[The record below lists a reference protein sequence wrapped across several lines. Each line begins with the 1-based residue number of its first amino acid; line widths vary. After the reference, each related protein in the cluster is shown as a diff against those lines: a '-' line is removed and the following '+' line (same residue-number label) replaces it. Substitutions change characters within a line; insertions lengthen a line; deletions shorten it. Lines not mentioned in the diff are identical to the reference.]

1 MLCFVELELTYD
13 WFSVILK
20 LNRSGKSNGKRDV
33 LVPALGGFL
42 SPKVYTPWFFLSLE
56 STSNHHMS
64 NRRER
69 RAQARA
75 NATTKNEVPLRQPS
89 RDAPNHKT
97 LLDIASERQILNTAS
112 QSSYP
117 SITTT
122 KINPDGSLSTT
133 SSASEVPDTTTSY
146 LDILLYTATLTM
158 LHFTLT
164 LLVHHQ
170 YATTPPSLGSIL
182 YTSSVASPT
191 PALILLLVSI
201 LHPRSSQLFAQI
213 LFAFLSVAA
222 GAWLVH
228 ASNEDAYMAVMKKA
242 PPLGTLWVWS
252 IVEMRW
258 EWAVGCLG
266 VVAGWGWWKGYSMF

>member
-1 MLCFVELELTYD
+1 
-13 WFSVILK
+13 
-20 LNRSGKSNGKRDV
+20 
-33 LVPALGGFL
+33 
-42 SPKVYTPWFFLSLE
+42 
-56 STSNHHMS
+56 MS

-75 NATTKNEVPLRQPS
+75 NPVTKDKVPLHQPS
-89 RDAPNHKT
+89 RDAPTHKT
-97 LLDIASERQILNTAS
+97 LFDIASERQLLHTTPE
-112 QSSYP
+112 SSSP

-122 KINPDGSLSTT
+122 KINPDGTISTIE
-133 SSASEVPDTTTSY
+133 SVPDSSDATTPY
-146 LDILLYTATLTM
+146 LDVFLYTATLTM

-164 LLVHHQ
+164 VLVHHQ
-170 YATTPPSLGSIL
+170 YATTPPSLASIL
-182 YTSSVASPT
+182 YTSTVTSPT
-191 PALILLLVSI
+191 PALILVLVSI
-201 LHPRSSQLFAQI
+201 LHPRSSHLFTQI

-242 PPLGTLWVWS
+242 PPLGTLWVWA